1 MGVGEDTDKILQATY
16 YNAKTGFGSAV
27 DLYRKVR
34 LHKITMKQVRE
45 FLSKQETHQ
54 TFKKPKARK
63 AEMFRIEAERG
74 TWQVDFVYMKH
85 RKINYGFHKIFCAVE
100 IGSRLCYVQATKDL
114 RKKSTED
121 CFDKLLKFANKRGV
135 GLKYVVS
142 DRGSEFISDNLKSW
156 FGDHDI
162 KHRLVHPTYHY
173 LANSLVER
181 FNRTLKDKMM
191 RYLNAYNT
199 KKWVDHLPD
208 IMKNYNNSQHSYHK
222 DMPKEVARNP
232 ATQLINRMEVMN
244 YNEKLKA
251 DKNSVLHQMVAG
263 ATVRIR
269 KRKDEPFGKASN
281 TYSKKVH
288 TVVGKEKMG
297 TMVRVEGKSRLLRA
311 WEVGH
316 VQRVETNPFNR
327 EIRSPDVEA
336 ALRKGRESRSKRAK
350 VRGTHTEAVVRE
362 KNQPR
367 VIPERVAGKSAPTTT
382 QKAQQRTGGA
392 KTSAPTITQVE
403 QAGIDYVNDHSLL
416 VIRTNHEDQ
425 FWLAQRV
432 GRARRAVLEDEKRS
446 GGEIHRGTYFIVV
459 KWFENS
465 GRVSRGSNQPRTYML
480 SKGNHYMSVQSV
492 HLLKDIAFAS
502 ADKKNNQYVLS
513 ANDKNRIIGEI

>member
-1 MGVGEDTDKILQATY
+1 MGEDTDTDNKILEILRATY

-34 LHKITMKQVRE
+34 LQNISMKQVKE

-63 AEMFRIEAERG
+63 AEMFKIEAERG

-85 RKINYGFHKIFCAVE
+85 RKINNGFHKIFCAVE

-208 IMKNYNNSQHSYHK
+208 IMKNYNNSQHRYHK

-232 ATQLINRMEVMN
+232 ATQLINRMEAIN
-244 YNEKLKA
+244 YNETLKA

-297 TMVRVEGKSRLLRA
+297 TMIRVEGKSRLLRA

-316 VQRVETNPFNR
+316 VKDVEKNPFNR
-327 EIRSPDVEA
+327 EIRSSDVEA
-336 ALRKGRESRSKRAK
+336 ALKKGRESRSKQAK
-350 VRGTHTEAVVRE
+350 ERSNTEAVVRA
-362 KNQPR
+362 KNQTR
-367 VIPERVAGKSAPTTT
+367 VIPERVARISEPTS
-382 QKAQQRTGGA
+382 QKAHRTGA
-392 KTSAPTITQVE
+392 KTAPIITQVE

-416 VIRTNHEDQ
+416 VIRTNHEDK

-446 GGEIHRGTYFIVV
+446 GGEIQRGKYFIVV
-459 KWFENS
+459 KWYENS

-480 SKGNHYMSVQSV
+480 SKGNHYMSMRSV
-492 HLLKDIAFAS
+492 HQLKDIAFAS

-513 ANDKNRIIGEI
+513 ANDKNRIIGDI